1 MTLPGIEPAISGHK
15 ADALRTDPL
24 CQLKSITGW
33 NIFGTME
40 ICSRYE
46 QLEPL
51 RVNHDARSG

>member
-15 ADALRTDPL
+15 ADADPL
-24 CQLKSITGW
+24 CQLKSVTGW